1 MAEFR
6 ILKVQKLVGGGGR
19 VHFEKAK
26 RASSRL
32 LSSTSQPIIGRLAV
46 TIASSE
52 IALFQTPPL
61 PTPPHSTSV
70 PTLQTNPG
78 IGFRALLLSLSPFL
92 SLSSTFPRGMD
103 YICTQP
109 CTAVGLG
116 QLVVRRAR
124 RRSQGRQ
131 AKPNPWKPLSLL
143 CIHLALFPTSPGLF

>member
-92 SLSSTFPRGMD
+92 SLSLFHLPQGN
-103 YICTQP
+103 
-109 CTAVGLG
+109 GLHLHTTMHRSG
-116 QLVVRRAR
+116 VRTTSGSEGKTPESGKA
-124 RRSQGRQ
+124 SEAQSME
-131 AKPNPWKPLSLL
+131 AFVASL
-143 CIHLALFPTSPGLF
+143 HSPGSLPH